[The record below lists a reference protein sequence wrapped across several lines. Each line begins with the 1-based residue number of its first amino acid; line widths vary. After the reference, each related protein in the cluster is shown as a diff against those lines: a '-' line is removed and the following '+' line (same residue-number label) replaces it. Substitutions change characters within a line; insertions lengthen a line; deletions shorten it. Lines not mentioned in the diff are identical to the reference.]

1 MADSDYYSVLGVKKD
16 ASEGDI
22 KKAYRKLARKHHP
35 DINPGD
41 KQAEEKF
48 KIISQ
53 AHEALSNP
61 EKRKIYDEFGEE
73 GLRAGFDPEQA
84 RQYKNW
90 TQQAG
95 RSGGPR
101 GFAGFGGDTP
111 YDTGGFR
118 YSGFEDVFTDLF
130 GGTQSSK
137 GPSKGR
143 DVESTLELD
152 FSTAIHGGSRRV
164 TMQTSKQCQSCGG
177 AGRISPAS
185 GDVCRTC
192 KGTGQTGVAQGPL
205 QFSRTCPDCGGT
217 GRAGEVCKECGGSGF
232 KPSTETIDVTIPA
245 GVKDGSKIRLA
256 GKGTPGANG
265 GPPGDLYIITRVTTH
280 PFYKR
285 DGDSLKVELPVTV
298 SEAING
304 ADIPVDTPTGTVQL
318 KIPKGTKGG
327 QRFRLKGKGV
337 PNLKTKAPGD
347 MYVTVRIQV
356 PETDAEEVVAA
367 ARTLDRFY
375 KGDIR
380 KSIKL

>member
-84 RQYKNW
+84 RQYKSW

-101 GFAGFGGDTP
+101 GFAGFGGDTS

-164 TMQTSKQCQSCGG
+164 TMQTSKPCQSCGG

-217 GRAGEVCKECGGSGF
+217 GRAGEVCKECKGSGF

-265 GPPGDLYIITRVTTH
+265 GPPGDLYIITRVTAH